1 MSQRGDAKPRSFTR
15 RSLGIRQFSHHSHGR
30 CSYRSASPK
39 ARACSGSAA
48 VFSDRSW
55 GRVQV
60 CRMTMITKTPE
71 TRKSAAK
78 RPKDSSAFK
87 TGQTAKGRPRKNSE
101 KAAGTESAHAIKQ
114 QLDAVRREHA
124 ILQQAIYEA
133 AQIQRKLCSPRQ
145 LVWGEFEIAGEIF
158 PVRHLSGD
166 FFKVMQLD
174 DVLGV
179 ALGDIAGKGL
189 SAGIWQAHLI
199 DLIQRCARTYLH
211 PADVIAGVN
220 RELCLDHSEPPIT
233 ALFFARLDPQRNE
246 LQYCNAGLPAPL
258 IMRRGTSVD
267 RLEEGGPMLGALQEA
282 SYNCGTVYLNP
293 GDVLIAYSDGLTECR
308 NHEDEEFEIGR
319 LSAAVESYNGATANQ
334 VLFSTLATVLDFA
347 DQCPPGDDLTLLVI
361 RRCETKLALPERD
374 NNNKRDKDFSVS

>member
-1 MSQRGDAKPRSFTR
+1 MN
-15 RSLGIRQFSHHSHGR
+15 
-30 CSYRSASPK
+30 
-39 ARACSGSAA
+39 
-48 VFSDRSW
+48 
-55 GRVQV
+55 
-60 CRMTMITKTPE
+60 MTAKTPE
-71 TRKSAAK
+71 TRKAAAK
-78 RPKDSSAFK
+78 RTKNSSALE
-87 TGQTAKGRPRKNSE
+87 TGQTTKGRRRKNSE
-101 KAAGTESAHAIKQ
+101 MPATTENIHALKQ

-133 AQIQRKLCSPRQ
+133 AQIQRKLCSPRE
-145 LVWGEFEIAGEIF
+145 LVWGDFEIAGEIF

-199 DLIQRCARTYLH
+199 DLIQRSARAYLH

-233 ALFFARLDPQRNE
+233 ALFFARLDPRQNE

-258 IMRRGTSVD
+258 IMRSGKSVD
-267 RLEEGGPMLGALQEA
+267 RLEEGGPMLGALEEA
-282 SYNCGTVYLNP
+282 SYNCGAVYLNP
-293 GDVLIAYSDGLTECR
+293 GDMLIAYSDGLTECR
-308 NHEDEEFEIGR
+308 NRDDQEFEIGR

-361 RRCETKLALPERD
+361 RRCETKLALPEC
-374 NNNKRDKDFSVS
+374 NNKRDKNFSVSNRLSSVAVGQVC